1 MALEMDSWAVTGAQS
16 SARIARLMHQ
26 SGTASGNGVVDV
38 GHLQVLPLEVPG
50 GGVRITAG
58 GATILGAEQ
67 EFQGSYFAYNVG
79 DEQVDISPTGS
90 GGGRSDLIVLRVEDP
105 NIDGTSWGHDV
116 TVDPVYYFRVIE
128 GVSSTATEPPVG
140 MTAIALARI
149 DLPASTGTVT
159 AGMVQDV
166 RQSANPKSQ
175 RILRV
180 QRGGTQTDGSW
191 DEAGNPAGQA
201 PNFERWP
208 QHDWSVTIPTW
219 ATQVQV
225 LGDWTNVYLK
235 PLDPSTGVNDAIG
248 QLFVGLV
255 GGPDGPLYTTNSAY
269 NFNQLSDTNGYR
281 CSASNKDQIPIPPA
295 WRGLTVQVRMYSMG
309 NAGQMGRLVADS
321 WANFSV
327 DLEFL
332 EVPAPEAEL

>member
-26 SGTASGNGVVDV
+26 SGTASGNGIVDV

-50 GGVRITAG
+50 TGVRITAG
-58 GATILGAEQ
+58 GATVLGAEQ

-79 DEQVDISPTGS
+79 DATVDITPTGS

-140 MTAIALARI
+140 MSAVALARI

-175 RILRV
+175 RVLRV
-180 QRGGTQTDGSW
+180 QRGGTMSDGETW
-191 DEAGNPAGQA
+191 DEAGNIQNPD
-201 PNFERWP
+201 FERWP
-208 QHDWSVTIPTW
+208 QHNWSVTIPKY
-219 ATQVQV
+219 ATQVQI
-225 LGDWTNVYLK
+225 LADWTNVFLK
-235 PLDPSTGVNDAIG
+235 PLTPSGANDAIG

-255 GGPDGPLYTTNSAY
+255 GGPDGPLYTTSSAY
-269 NFNQLSDTNGYR
+269 NFNQFSATNGYR
-281 CSASNKDQIPIPPA
+281 CSASNKDQISIPPE
-295 WRGLTVQVRMYSMG
+295 WRGLTVQVRMYVMG
-309 NAGQMGRLVADS
+309 SAGQNGRLVADS

-327 DLEFL
+327 DMEFL
-332 EVPAPEAEL
+332 EIPAPEAEL

>member
-50 GGVRITAG
+50 GGVRILAG
-58 GATILGAEQ
+58 GATVLGKEQ

-79 DEQVDISPTGS
+79 TDTVSISPTGS
-90 GGGRSDLIVLRVEDP
+90 GGGRSDLLVLRVEDP
-105 NIDGTSWGHDV
+105 NIDGTPWSHDV
-116 TVDPVYYFRVIE
+116 TSDPVYYFRVIE
-128 GVSSTATEPPVG
+128 GVSSSATEAPPG

-149 DLPASTGTVT
+149 DIPSSTGTIT
-159 AGMVQDV
+159 SGMIQDV

-180 QRGGTQTDGSW
+180 QRGGTLTGGEW
-191 DEAGNPAGQA
+191 DEAGNITA
-201 PNFERWP
+201 PDFERWP
-208 QHDWSVTIPTW
+208 QHDWTVTIPEW

-225 LGDWTNVYLK
+225 LADWTNVFLK
-235 PLDPSTGVNDAIG
+235 PLTPAGGNDAIG

-255 GGPDGPLYTTNSAY
+255 GGPDGPLYTENSAY
-269 NFNQLSDTNGYR
+269 NFNQFSATNGYR
-281 CSASNKDQIPIPPA
+281 CSAANKDQISIPPE
-295 WRGLTVQVRMYSMG
+295 WRGLTVSVRMYVMG
-309 NAGQMGRLVADS
+309 NAGQAGRLVADN
-321 WANFSV
+321 WANFSC
-327 DLEFL
+327 DMEFL
-332 EVPAPEAEL
+332 EIPAPEAEL